1 MKKKILS
8 GVAALA
14 IIGTAS
20 LGFTSVA
27 HAGPC
32 SDDISALSRKLS
44 QNSALGGEPTSGT
57 LNGSGSGSAA
67 GNAANPDQ
75 KALNKGTTADGKV
88 GGEAGM
94 KEMNAASGQVATS
107 SADVRRQQ
115 AGVPTTANAPGTPT
129 PNDKMSEAK
138 MELEKARALDAKGDA
153 SCAASV
159 ARTKQL
165 SNG

>member
-8 GVAALA
+8 GMAALA
-14 IIGTAS
+14 IVGAAS
-20 LGFTSVA
+20 IASMVPA

-44 QNSALGGEPTSGT
+44 QNSALGGAPTSGT
-57 LNGSGSGSAA
+57 LNGSGGNTTA

-75 KALNKGTTADGKV
+75 KALNKDTTANGKV
-88 GGEAGM
+88 GGDAGM

-107 SADVRRQQ
+107 SVDVRRQQ
-115 AGVPTTANAPGTPT
+115 AGVPTAANAPGTPT

-138 MELEKARALDAKGDA
+138 MELEKARALDAKGDS

-159 ARTKQL
+159 AKTKSL
-165 SNG
+165 ANG